1 MTLRRSIQRLQNE
14 PKIRPK
20 RTALIRYRPPNCAKT
35 VRGLVLA
42 TPDELEDENLRV
54 RKLKSSVI
62 TLESFEPCLAS
73 AMNDFLDFAPCGD
86 DAPPRPI
93 PTLTNPTKKVN
104 HNENADKY

>member
-42 TPDELEDENLRV
+42 TPDELEGDNMRV
-54 RKLKSSVI
+54 RKLKSNVI
-62 TLESFEPCLAS
+62 TLETFRDVSRKRNGSFS
-73 AMNDFLDFAPCGD
+73 GF
-86 DAPPRPI
+86 
-93 PTLTNPTKKVN
+93 
-104 HNENADKY
+104 